1 MEKQKTTVSVGGKEY
16 TIVSS
21 DSPEHM
27 KRVAAYADR
36 KLRESAAVSRL
47 PLAQAGALT
56 ALNLADELMKAQDEN
71 TRLRR
76 ELIRLPKMLDE
87 TKPRSNVIL

>member
-27 KRVAAYADR
+27 MRVAAYADR

-71 TRLRR
+71 PRLRR
-76 ELIRLPKMLDE
+76 ELIRLQKMLDE